1 MNAYGLFQFAKQ
13 IVDKDWQ
20 ARDVIHMRMRH
31 DHVADRA
38 ALIFAESETY
48 APGINADAV
57 IDQKASQALRGA
69 GTPVGIER
77 AG

>member
-1 MNAYGLFQFAKQ
+1 MNAYGLFQFAEQ

-20 ARDVIHMRMRH
+20 ARDMVHVRMRH

-38 ALIFAESETY
+38 ALIFSEGETD
-48 APGINADAV
+48 AAGIDADAV
-57 IDQKASQALRGA
+57 IDQKAGQTLRQAGA
-69 GTPVGIER
+69 PVGIER